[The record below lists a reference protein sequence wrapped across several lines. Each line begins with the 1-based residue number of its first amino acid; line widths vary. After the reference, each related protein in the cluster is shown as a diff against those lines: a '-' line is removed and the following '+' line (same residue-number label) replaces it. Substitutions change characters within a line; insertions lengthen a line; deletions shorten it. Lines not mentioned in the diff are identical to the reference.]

1 MKRKNLDRDQRVWEE
16 INMSY
21 HFLLDLALILLSTKI
36 LGLIAQKFQMPQVV
50 GALIAGLL
58 LSPAGL
64 GLLSETEF
72 TKQLSEL
79 GVIVLMFSAGMGTD
93 INELKHSGKAGFM
106 VAVLG
111 VIVPFLMGTALAW
124 GADELGLIEST
135 GFIENIF
142 IGTILTATSVSITV
156 ETLKEMKKLETKVG
170 NTILAAALIDDVLGL
185 IALTL
190 VCSLAGGDESIGMV
204 LLKIVGFFVFAFVV
218 GLGANRIFCWMLK
231 RQHGWASH
239 RNSVFAFVL
248 CLVMAYCA
256 EEFFGVAD
264 ITGAYAAGL
273 AVACTPKGTYIQTK
287 YNPLGYLLLTPV
299 FFASIGINVQITG
312 LTGGM
317 VVFSI
322 LLLLVSIISK
332 LLGCGLGAKA
342 CQFTTRESIQVGV
355 GMACRGEVALIV
367 ANRGLSMGVLSP
379 AMMTPVVITVVCG
392 TILTPIL
399 PKLSFRGHQ
408 ETELMQNNIADRMA
422 KHRQLDIITQQ
433 LLQQDEQLMKKN

>member
-1 MKRKNLDRDQRVWEE
+1 
-16 INMSY
+16 MSY

-218 GLGANRIFCWMLK
+218 
-231 RQHGWASH
+231 
-239 RNSVFAFVL
+239 AFVL

-256 EEFFGVAD
+256 EKFFGVAD

-332 LLGCGLGAKA
+332 LIGCGLGAKA

-399 PKLSFRGHQ
+399 LKLSFRGHQ
-408 ETELMQNNIADRMA
+408 ETELVQNNIADRMA

-433 LLQQDEQLMKKN
+433 LLQQDEQMMKKN

>member
-1 MKRKNLDRDQRVWEE
+1 
-16 INMSY
+16 
-21 HFLLDLALILLSTKI
+21 
-36 LGLIAQKFQMPQVV
+36 
-50 GALIAGLL
+50 
-58 LSPAGL
+58 
-64 GLLSETEF
+64 
-72 TKQLSEL
+72 
-79 GVIVLMFSAGMGTD
+79 
-93 INELKHSGKAGFM
+93 
-106 VAVLG
+106 
-111 VIVPFLMGTALAW
+111 
-124 GADELGLIEST
+124 
-135 GFIENIF
+135 
-142 IGTILTATSVSITV
+142 
-156 ETLKEMKKLETKVG
+156 MKKLETKVG

-218 GLGANRIFCWMLK
+218 GFGANRIFCWMLK

-256 EEFFGVAD
+256 EKFFGVAD

-332 LLGCGLGAKA
+332 LIGCGLGAKA

-399 PKLSFRGHQ
+399 LKLSFRGHQ
-408 ETELMQNNIADRMA
+408 ETELVQNNIADRMA